1 MTLNLKNE
9 RHANSYQ
16 GYLNNREGGR
26 LHSSSDLCRVG
37 VGGEEQNEGSGNLT
51 G

>member
-1 MTLNLKNE
+1 MTLNLKKE
-9 RHANSYQ
+9 RHTNSYQ

-26 LHSSSDLCRVG
+26 LHSSSDLCR
-37 VGGEEQNEGSGNLT
+37 GGGGGGEQNEGSGNLT